1 MHNVLL
7 DIYVRVGWLPLLLL
21 SLALLP
27 LLWRGLQAVVAGLS
41 DGEQRGGALLAFSLL
56 LCLTVQWLFQ
66 PLIFADGLLFYFG
79 FLLLGFLAAK
89 SHELQR

>member
-1 MHNVLL
+1 VLL
-7 DIYVRVGWLPLLLL
+7 DIYVRVGWLPLFLL
-21 SLALLP
+21 SLALIP
-27 LLWRGLQAVVAGLS
+27 LLWRSLGALAAGLS
-41 DGEQRGGALLAFSLL
+41 QSEQRGGALLAASLL

-89 SHELQR
+89 SHGLQR

>member
-1 MHNVLL
+1 M
-7 DIYVRVGWLPLLLL
+7 PLLLL

-27 LLWRGLQAVVAGLS
+27 LLWRALQALAPGLS
-41 DGEQRGGALLAFSLL
+41 QSEQRGGALLAASLH

-66 PLIFADGLLFYFG
+66 PLLFADGLLFYFG

-89 SHELQR
+89 SHELQC